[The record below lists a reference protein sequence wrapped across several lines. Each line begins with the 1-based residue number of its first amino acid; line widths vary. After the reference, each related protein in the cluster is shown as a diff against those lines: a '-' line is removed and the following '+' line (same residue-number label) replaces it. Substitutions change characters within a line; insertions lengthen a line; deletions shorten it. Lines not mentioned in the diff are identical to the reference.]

1 MTIIVSKAI
10 KIRFI
15 ISLIYHSNNDIYIYI
30 YKKNRDF
37 CEVGRVYGTF
47 PIFATIE
54 NLKSS
59 FVKFSN
65 SIKNV
70 EMKIILL
77 SD

>member
-1 MTIIVSKAI
+1 M
-10 KIRFI
+10 
-15 ISLIYHSNNDIYIYI
+15 I